1 MTREE
6 VEKKVP
12 KTYEEAM
19 EDAKLADFINIIS
32 LWGKLIDLGY
42 VKDFDE
48 VQEYQKELY
57 EKALREQIIKK
68 ILENE

>member
-1 MTREE
+1 MNREE
-6 VEKKVP
+6 AERKVP

-19 EDAKLADFINIIS
+19 EDTRVADFINIIS

-48 VQEYQKELY
+48 VQEYQKEIY

-68 ILENE
+68 LTGEQ

>member
-1 MTREE
+1 MNREE
-6 VEKKVP
+6 AEKKVP

-19 EDAKLADFINIIS
+19 EDAKVADFINIIS

-48 VQEYQKELY
+48 VQEYQKEIY

-68 ILENE
+68 LTEEE

>member
-1 MTREE
+1 MNREE
-6 VEKKVP
+6 AEKKVP

-19 EDAKLADFINIIS
+19 EDAKLADFISTIS
-32 LWGKLIDLGY
+32 LWDKLIDLGY

-48 VQEYQKELY
+48 VQEYQKEIY

-68 ILENE
+68 LTEGV

>member
-1 MTREE
+1 MNREE
-6 VEKKVP
+6 AEKKVP

-19 EDAKLADFINIIS
+19 EDAKLADFISTIS

-48 VQEYQKELY
+48 VQEYQKEIY
-57 EKALREQIIKK
+57 EKALREKIIKK
-68 ILENE
+68 LTGEE

>member
-1 MTREE
+1 MNREE
-6 VEKKVP
+6 AEKKVP

-19 EDAKLADFINIIS
+19 EDTMVADFINVIS

-48 VQEYQKELY
+48 VQEYQKEIY

-68 ILENE
+68 LTGEV

>member
-1 MTREE
+1 MNREE
-6 VEKKVP
+6 AEKKVP

-19 EDAKLADFINIIS
+19 EDAKVADFINTIS

-48 VQEYQKELY
+48 VQEYQKEVY

-68 ILENE
+68 LTEEK